1 MLDRY
6 MDLMQQ
12 IVLESPNSLI
22 KGEAFTSVVDLLIFL
37 GRSNNIVKNP
47 VLATM
52 VYQVILAF
60 ESFCSTALTSGWV
73 C

>member
-22 KGEAFTSVVDLLIFL
+22 QGEAFTSVVDLLIFF
-37 GRSNNIVKNP
+37 GRRNNIVKNP
-47 VLATM
+47 VLAPM
-52 VYQVILAF
+52 VYQVIF
-60 ESFCSTALTSGWV
+60 DFIFYQD
-73 C
+73 